1 MEKKINSKKAIIIS
15 TIVTI
20 AVMLVVG
27 IVFAVFEIT
36 TETRNKSYEFTQFTM
51 QDGRDRIHFMPTG
64 GSDAILLESDG
75 KFALIDCAED
85 NDNPRNFSGLQL
97 KGYEEE
103 VINYVKKIAGNESG
117 KVTLE
122 FVLGTHC
129 HSDHIGGFDTLIN
142 DKDITVKTAY
152 LKRYYEER
160 ISDYEVEGW
169 DNKENY
175 DAMIKAVQEN
185 NVALVQDLENLEF
198 KMGNFDIQLFNGKE
212 ADPDKKVGEN
222 ENSIA
227 TLVSNGKFR
236 ALLVG
241 DLNNID
247 GDETEIAPLIGK
259 VDILKVGHHGYSKS
273 SSAKFLRTIAPD
285 ISIITNKGT
294 GDYNVALRITFD
306 AKSAFYSTGEN
317 QGIVL
322 DLTEDKLGCFNNI
335 V

>member
-122 FVLGTHC
+122 FVLE
-129 HSDHIGGFDTLIN
+129 IG
-142 DKDITVKTAY
+142 
-152 LKRYYEER
+152 
-160 ISDYEVEGW
+160 
-169 DNKENY
+169 
-175 DAMIKAVQEN
+175 
-185 NVALVQDLENLEF
+185 
-198 KMGNFDIQLFNGKE
+198 
-212 ADPDKKVGEN
+212 
-222 ENSIA
+222 
-227 TLVSNGKFR
+227 R
-236 ALLVG
+236 AHV
-241 DLNNID
+241 
-247 GDETEIAPLIGK
+247 
-259 VDILKVGHHGYSKS
+259 
-273 SSAKFLRTIAPD
+273 
-285 ISIITNKGT
+285 
-294 GDYNVALRITFD
+294 
-306 AKSAFYSTGEN
+306 
-317 QGIVL
+317 
-322 DLTEDKLGCFNNI
+322 
-335 V
+335 